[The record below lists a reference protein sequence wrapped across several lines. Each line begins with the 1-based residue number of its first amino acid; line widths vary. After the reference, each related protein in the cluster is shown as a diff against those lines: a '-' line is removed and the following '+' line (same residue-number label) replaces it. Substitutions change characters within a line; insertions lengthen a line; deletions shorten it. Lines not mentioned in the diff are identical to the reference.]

1 MDGFQRR
8 KEEKQARIYQ
18 AALELFGKYGVKN
31 VKISEIAA
39 KADVSPVTIYN
50 YYGSKDGLLR
60 QVIFQFIVEKG
71 EEYNALIHKDIPF
84 PEKIE
89 KIIFNK
95 KETAKGLHPEFIQ
108 SVVSKDPEIKKFVED
123 FYKNKSLPMVME
135 IIEQGRREGYINNN
149 ISNETI
155 LFYMGMFWEV
165 VNRPELFLEENKSIQ
180 LELSELFFYGIVG
193 PGWKK
198 S

>member
-71 EEYNALIHKDIPF
+71 EEYSALIHKDIPF

-95 KETAKGLHPEFIQ
+95 KKLRKASILNSFSLWFLKTRKL
-108 SVVSKDPEIKKFVED
+108 
-123 FYKNKSLPMVME
+123 KSLWRIFIKIRVYLWLWKSLNRAEEKGILITIFPMKQSCF
-135 IIEQGRREGYINNN
+135 IWGCFGR
-149 ISNETI
+149 
-155 LFYMGMFWEV
+155 L
-165 VNRPELFLEENKSIQ
+165 
-180 LELSELFFYGIVG
+180 
-193 PGWKK
+193 
-198 S
+198 